1 VESPRLPMNCLQNG
15 FVRENIGC
23 AVCDL
28 TVHSIVF
35 KQADHSGCIH
45 GNVFEKWFMFIP
57 VYKYTQLYS
66 ATLWDKITCVI
77 CL

>member
-1 VESPRLPMNCLQNG
+1 MESPRLPMNCLQNG

-28 TVHSIVF
+28 TVHSIVL
-35 KQADHSGCIH
+35 KQADHSRCIH

-57 VYKYTQLYS
+57 YTNIHNFIVQHFGTKSL
-66 ATLWDKITCVI
+66 V
-77 CL
+77 

>member
-28 TVHSIVF
+28 TVHSIVL
-35 KQADHSGCIH
+35 KQADHSSVSMAACLKSGSCLFPYTNIH
-45 GNVFEKWFMFIP
+45 NFI
-57 VYKYTQLYS
+57 VQHFGTKSL
-66 ATLWDKITCVI
+66 V
-77 CL
+77 